1 MKNKVYFFS
10 KINNFLLKCMPYIF
24 PTIIGITI
32 LLKYRLIKERFIEI
46 IGYDFNDFE
55 VGIILIIFESLITL
69 SFKMLFKY
77 IEKLKNISSFFKHK
91 LYSWLRPILNKI
103 KHKTFRILGNKSI
116 NSFYYINYIPTPEQ
130 KQIKEYISSIQSLNI
145 LICITL
151 PKTIPIENLKSI
163 LKFAYLQLDNA
174 KSNYQ
179 YKSTL
184 RNAIIIELLFSTGMR
199 VSEISNLKRK
209 SLDLNSNTIYIYGK
223 GSKERIMCIANVKVS
238 RLLNEY
244 IKICG
249 GKNEYVFINKLGN
262 RYSEQSIRHMIN
274 DYAKRSDVGLHITP
288 HMFRH
293 TFATALMDENVN
305 IRYIQQ
311 LLGHS
316 SITTTQIYTHIS
328 TNKIRHILEENHPRN
343 KMNI

>member
-1 MKNKVYFFS
+1 MEIEDIIEINPFH
-10 KINNFLLKCMPYIF
+10 KI
-24 PTIIGITI
+24 T
-32 LLKYRLIKERFIEI
+32 LKYKE
-46 IGYDFNDFE
+46 
-55 VGIILIIFESLITL
+55 
-69 SFKMLFKY
+69 
-77 IEKLKNISSFFKHK
+77 
-91 LYSWLRPILNKI
+91 P
-103 KHKTFRILGNKSI
+103 
-116 NSFYYINYIPTPEQ
+116 
-130 KQIKEYISSIQSLNI
+130 
-145 LICITL
+145 ITL
-151 PKTIPIENLKSI
+151 PKTIPIENVKSI
-163 LKFAYLQLDNA
+163 LKFGYLQLDNA
-174 KSNYQ
+174 KSSYQ
-179 YKSTL
+179 YKMAL
-184 RNAIIIELLFSTGMR
+184 RNVIIIELLFSTGMR

-209 SLDLNSNTIYIYGK
+209 GLDLNSNTIYIYGK

-244 IKICG
+244 IIICG

-262 RYSEQSIRHMIN
+262 KYSEQSIRNMIS
-274 DYAKRSDVGLHITP
+274 DYAKRSDVDLHITP

-343 KMNI
+343 KMNL